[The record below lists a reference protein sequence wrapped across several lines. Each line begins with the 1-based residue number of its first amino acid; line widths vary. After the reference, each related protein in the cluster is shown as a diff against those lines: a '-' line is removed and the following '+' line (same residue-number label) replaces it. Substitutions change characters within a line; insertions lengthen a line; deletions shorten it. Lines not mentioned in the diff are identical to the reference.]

1 MICYFGS
8 CCYVFLQIA
17 LSCCEEVDTALAVA
31 VWGSDLFCCGSA
43 AAEDAAPSL
52 CADGHIA
59 AVSLPSDPD
68 AGLSGTSL
76 HDKDGRAEK
85 SFWVKGLVCEV
96 VKGAACSVFCLDWD
110 PERMGD

>member
-1 MICYFGS
+1 M
-8 CCYVFLQIA
+8 A
-17 LSCCEEVDTALAVA
+17 A
-31 VWGSDLFCCGSA
+31 WGSDLFCCGSA
-43 AAEDAAPSL
+43 AAEDAVFGKGRAAAAPSL

-76 HDKDGRAEK
+76 HDKDGRAAK

-96 VKGAACSVFCLDWD
+96 VKGATGSVFCLDWD
-110 PERMGD
+110 PERLGD